1 LKRSLRLPALFAPA
15 LFAVLTAAVLTGC
28 QAEAPAPEATP
39 VPAPAAAAQSQP
51 PATQPGAAP
60 AAQGQ
65 PPAAQPGAAPAR
77 RRVSVQTFRQP
88 DALTRA
94 GRRLLDRAIDF
105 VPSLLAA
112 LVVLLGFYLLY
123 RVVAKLLH
131 GLLRRTHADP
141 AVQEIGL
148 RLTKIVILAF
158 GVVMAASQLGFEV
171 SSVLAGL
178 GIAGLAVGLAA
189 QDSLAN
195 LVGGITILWDRPF
208 RIGDN
213 VTIAGTFGRVQE
225 IGLRATTI
233 LTVQKE
239 EAIIPNKQVINE
251 QILNHT
257 RNGQLRLSVPVGI
270 GYGEDT
276 REARRVLLAAVE
288 GHPRILPEPAPKVVV
303 TELAESSVNLEL
315 RVFLRQPH
323 EQREAFFELIELV
336 KVTLDE
342 AGIEIPFPQRT
353 LHLADRDPGA
363 GPLAGGF
370 GRSGAGPGRSGGAG
384 GDIDQGA
391 DVSGWDEVDH

>member
-1 LKRSLRLPALFAPA
+1 M
-15 LFAVLTAAVLTGC
+15 GC
-28 QAEAPAPEATP
+28 QVEAPAPEATP
-39 VPAPAAAAQSQP
+39 AAVPAP
-51 PATQPGAAP
+51 PAPP

-65 PPAAQPGAAPAR
+65 PPAAQPAPAPQQGAAPAGQ

-141 AVQEIGL
+141 AVRDIGL

-239 EAIIPNKQVINE
+239 EAIIPNKQVVNE
-251 QILNHT
+251 QIFNHT

-276 REARRVLLAAVE
+276 REARRVMLAAVE
-288 GHPRILPEPAPKVVV
+288 GHPRVLPDPAPQVVV
-303 TELAESSVNLEL
+303 TELAESSVNVEL
-315 RVFLRQPH
+315 RVFLREPH
-323 EQREAFFELIELV
+323 QQREAFFELIELV
-336 KVTLDE
+336 KIALDE

-353 LHLADRDPGA
+353 LHLADRDLLV
-363 GPLAGGF
+363 GPLAAGG
-370 GRSGAGPGRSGGAG
+370 GGGGGGLSRSGAGPGRSGAAGA
-384 GDIDQGA
+384 DGA
-391 DVSGWDEVDH
+391 DVAGWDEVDH

>member
-1 LKRSLRLPALFAPA
+1 ML
-15 LFAVLTAAVLTGC
+15 AVVLAAC
-28 QAEAPAPEATP
+28 QPEAPAPAAPAAESPPPA
-39 VPAPAAAAQSQP
+39 VQPAPAAPQ
-51 PATQPGAAP
+51 ATAT
-60 AAQGQ
+60 
-65 PPAAQPGAAPAR
+65 AAPAR
-77 RRVSVQTFRQP
+77 RRRVSVEDLRQP

-94 GRRLLDRAIDF
+94 GRRMLDRAIDF

-112 LVVLLGFYLLY
+112 LVVLLGFYALY
-123 RVVAKLLH
+123 RGVAKLLH

-148 RLTKIVILAF
+148 RLTKVVILAF

-208 RIGDN
+208 RIGDH
-213 VTIAGTFGRVQE
+213 VTISGTFGRVKA

-239 EAIIPNKQVINE
+239 EAILPNKQVINE
-251 QILNHT
+251 LILNHT

-276 REARRVLLAAVE
+276 REARRVLLAAVD
-288 GHPRILPEPAPKVVV
+288 GHPRVLPDPAPKVVV
-303 TELAESSVNLEL
+303 TELADSAVNLEL
-315 RVFLRQPH
+315 RVFLRDPH

-336 KVTLDE
+336 KVALDE

-353 LHLADRDPGA
+353 LHLADGLPTGLL
-363 GPLAGGF
+363 PAGGGGGGR
-370 GRSGAGPGRSGGAG
+370 GRSGAGRSGAAGATG
-384 GDIDQGA
+384 GDVAGEGA
-391 DVSGWDEVDH
+391 DVAGWDEVDH

>member
-1 LKRSLRLPALFAPA
+1 MKRSLRLPALLAPA
-15 LFAVLTAAVLTGC
+15 VLAALLMGC

-39 VPAPAAAAQSQP
+39 VAVPAAP
-51 PATQPGAAP
+51 PAT
-60 AAQGQ
+60 QGQ
-65 PPAAQPGAAPAR
+65 PPAVQPAPAPQQGAAPAR
-77 RRVSVQTFRQP
+77 PRRASVQTFRQP

-189 QDSLAN
+189 QDSLSN

-213 VTIAGTFGRVQE
+213 VTISGTFGRVQE

-276 REARRVLLAAVE
+276 REARRVMLAAVE
-288 GHPRILPEPAPKVVV
+288 SHPRILPDPAPKVVV
-303 TELAESSVNLEL
+303 TELAESSVNVEL
-315 RVFLRQPH
+315 RVFLREPH
-323 EQREAFFELIELV
+323 QQREAFFELTELV
-336 KVTLDE
+336 KIALDE

-353 LHLADRDPGA
+353 LHLADRDLLA
-363 GPLAGGF
+363 GPLAAGV

-384 GDIDQGA
+384 VEGA
-391 DVSGWDEVDH
+391 AEGSDVAGWDEVDH